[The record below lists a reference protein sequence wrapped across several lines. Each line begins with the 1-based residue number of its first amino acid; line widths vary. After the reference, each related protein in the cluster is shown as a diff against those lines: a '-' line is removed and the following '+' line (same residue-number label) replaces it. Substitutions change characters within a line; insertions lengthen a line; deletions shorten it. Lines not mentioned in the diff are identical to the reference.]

1 MKSKS
6 ILISL
11 IISCLV
17 FLLSVPC
24 FAGNEQFYDFSQSG
38 WFSNEYQEAHTLING
53 GDSAFIG
60 VSDGTIDEDIA
71 SNLGKRSVLTITH
84 DQRQINYL
92 SFSNKAPVMN
102 GDMFSTTT
110 KKEIAEIKIKNNSRD
125 GFELRVESKNNFYLV
140 PVASSDGEESLS
152 YTLNIKKLAGAE
164 LNTAQ
169 VNFFSTIIDNSQ
181 PHILQ
186 DKSASIKNT
195 VAVDGGVTVEMEIT
209 QPGAQDAVQLAGT
222 YSDTLTY
229 TYIDL

>member
-1 MKSKS
+1 MLS
-6 ILISL
+6 IPS
-11 IISCLV
+11 
-17 FLLSVPC
+17 
-24 FAGNEQFYDFSQSG
+24 FAGNEQFFDFGQANS
-38 WFSNEYQEAHTLING
+38 WFNTDFGDADALIKG
-53 GDSAFIG
+53 GDNAFIG
-60 VSDGTIDEDIA
+60 VTDGTIDEDIA
-71 SNLGKRSVLTITH
+71 SNLGKRKVVEIEHT
-84 DQRQINYL
+84 QQQINYL
-92 SFSNKAPVMN
+92 SFSNKAPVMS
-102 GDMFSTTT
+102 GDMFTTTT
-110 KKEIAEIKIKNNSRD
+110 KKDIAEIKIKNNSRD
-125 GFELRVESKNNFYLV
+125 GFELRVESKNNFYLT
-140 PVASSDGEESLS
+140 PAASSDGEQQLS